1 MDHRDRCTPVTLS
14 GDEPVT
20 ESVVDLPLAH
30 ADLGK
35 FFYDSLLSL
44 VHLHAVELVGVN
56 EVTLLLAVRKL
67 VFDALLGLYYADDV
81 ESVLMREI
89 EVSVVV

>member
-20 ESVVDLPLAH
+20 ESVVNLPLAH
-30 ADLGK
+30 ADLTEL
-35 FFYDSLLSL
+35 FYDSLLSL
-44 VHLHAVELVGVN
+44 VHLHAVELIGVN
-56 EVTLLLAVRKL
+56 EVTLLLAVGKL
-67 VFDALLGLYYADDV
+67 IVNALLGLYYTDDI

-89 EVSVVV
+89 EVSVIV